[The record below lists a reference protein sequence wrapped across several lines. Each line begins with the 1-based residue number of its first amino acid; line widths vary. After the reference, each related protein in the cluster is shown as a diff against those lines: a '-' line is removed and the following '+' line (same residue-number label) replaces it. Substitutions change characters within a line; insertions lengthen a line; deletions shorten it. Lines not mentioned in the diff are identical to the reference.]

1 VSPCYRKSATVECE
15 GTVHHLIALF
25 STVAGKATFARRGLR
40 EIFNEI
46 NNLERL
52 LNLRCSKKPF

>member
-1 VSPCYRKSATVECE
+1 VECE

-25 STVAGKATFARRGLR
+25 STVAGKATFARPGLR

-46 NNLERL
+46 NNLEQL
-52 LNLRCSKKPF
+52 PNLTLAKKPF